1 MELRV
6 LHTAAHQQTWYGHWG
21 YKFGRAGFNLSATS
35 YHRSVSM
42 VHRAEVGPLL
52 HRLAL
57 PQSPAALVAA
67 RYQVCHAALLLSALP
82 VVLSAYSSSSS
93 ARRLW
98 KHCLIA
104 NEPIAVQA

>member
-35 YHRSVSM
+35 HHRSVSM
-42 VHRAEVGPLL
+42 VYRAEVWPLL

-57 PQSPAALVAA
+57 HKAPAALVVA
-67 RYQVCHAALLLSALP
+67 RYQVCPALLDQTALHGCCT
-82 VVLSAYSSSSS
+82 A
-93 ARRLW
+93 
-98 KHCLIA
+98 
-104 NEPIAVQA
+104 